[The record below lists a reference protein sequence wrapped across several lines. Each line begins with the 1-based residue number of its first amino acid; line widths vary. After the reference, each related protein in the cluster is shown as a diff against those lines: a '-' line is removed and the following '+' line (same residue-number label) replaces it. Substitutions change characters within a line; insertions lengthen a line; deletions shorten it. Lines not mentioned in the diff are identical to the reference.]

1 MQTLFSTHTSHILCE
16 ETIVNPQVIRRKT
29 STSFY
34 FVVVQSLS
42 HVQLFETPR
51 TEKHQTSLSS
61 SISWSLFKFM
71 SIESVM
77 LSNHLILSSES
88 VMLSNHLIL
97 SSYFSV
103 FKNNISL
110 KSRTNAK
117 WKTTTSTNWK
127 FYTNYL
133 FKISTWVNID
143 LLCFTYKSV
152 HFFNI
157 FDLFL

>member
-1 MQTLFSTHTSHILCE
+1 MRGDHSKSWSYKEEVFYLILFSCCSVAKSCPTLWNSTDW
-16 ETIVNPQVIRRKT
+16 KT
-29 STSFY
+29 SDFS
-34 FVVVQSLS
+34 VL
-42 HVQLFETPR
+42 P
-51 TEKHQTSLSS
+51 
-61 SISWSLFKFM
+61 ISWSLFKFM

-88 VMLSNHLIL
+88 VMLLNQLIL

-117 WKTTTSTNWK
+117 RDTTTSTNWK
-127 FYTNYL
+127 LYSNYL

>member
-51 TEKHQTSLSS
+51 TEKHQTSLYS

-71 SIESVM
+71 SI
-77 LSNHLILSSES
+77 ES